1 MNLDRSRVM
10 SGILYEQ
17 TRHSSNI
24 AKEGRG
30 RMVNVFMGRVSR
42 KLYFPSLKSERIDRE
57 RRLLDNSPPR
67 IRSVAFGRSRFKCVE
82 E

>member
-1 MNLDRSRVM
+1 
-10 SGILYEQ
+10 
-17 TRHSSNI
+17 
-24 AKEGRG
+24 
-30 RMVNVFMGRVSR
+30 MVNVFMGRVSR

-67 IRSVAFGRSRFKCVE
+67 IRSVAFGRSRVKCVE